1 MAELGEVIRNKSTE
15 GLPFPIIL
23 MGFLV
28 SVTWLVYGIILNSIF
43 MVLQN
48 LVAVL
53 LSGFQ
58 LSFFLVYPS
67 TRTVTDKKKKN

>member
-1 MAELGEVIRNKSTE
+1 MVELGEVIRNKSTA
-15 GLPFPIIL
+15 GLPFPIIF
-23 MGFLV
+23 MGFVV
-28 SVTWLVYGIILNSIF
+28 SVVWLVYGVILNSVF

-58 LSFFLVYPS
+58 LSFFVIYPS
-67 TRTVTDKKKKN
+67 KRAETDEKKKK